1 GRGER
6 GPRGPHRRRLPAGAA
21 GPARRLG
28 GADGHL
34 VLTPHCWRITM
45 PITSRYLFTA
55 SMDVEPAKEALF
67 NEVYD
72 REHVPTILKV
82 PGVVSA
88 LRFRRRPL
96 EMIIGGRRKRIV
108 IEGEPTYPALYELE
122 NPSVLVSPEFAK
134 AVELG
139 RWPGEV
145 RPFTKNRKHFMWE
158 RV

>member
-1 GRGER
+1 
-6 GPRGPHRRRLPAGAA
+6 
-21 GPARRLG
+21 
-28 GADGHL
+28 
-34 VLTPHCWRITM
+34 M

-55 SMDVEPAKEALF
+55 SMDVEAAKEALF

-88 LRFRRRPL
+88 LRFKRRPL
-96 EMIIGGRRKRIV
+96 EMVIGGERKKIV
-108 IEGEPTYPALYELE
+108 IEGEPTYTALYELE
-122 NPSVLVSPEFAK
+122 NPAVLVSPEFAK

-158 RV
+158 RI

>member
-1 GRGER
+1 
-6 GPRGPHRRRLPAGAA
+6 
-21 GPARRLG
+21 
-28 GADGHL
+28 
-34 VLTPHCWRITM
+34 M

-55 SMDVEPAKEALF
+55 SMDVDPAKDALF

-82 PGVVSA
+82 PGVISA
-88 LRFRRRPL
+88 LRFKRRPL
-96 EMIIGGRRKRIV
+96 EMIIGGERKKIV
-108 IEGEPTYPALYELE
+108 IEGEPTYTALYELE
-122 NPSVLVSPEFAK
+122 DPSVLVSPEFAK

-158 RV
+158 KI